1 MSSPRSLFSLVAASA
16 AIDAVPPAP
25 TVPKA
30 RLADTVRHIARAAL
44 RLSVVPGAALLMSA
58 CAPLYP
64 QPHVDMQPA
73 PVVKMPEPIPAS
85 ANNGAIY
92 QNTNY
97 RPLFEDHRARLV
109 GDIVTVQITEKV
121 SATQK
126 SSSELNKTG
135 AIGASVSAIPGIG
148 PSSFAAGRAEL
159 TGSSSNKNTGK
170 GTNENS
176 NDFSGTITAVVT
188 GVLPNGHLL
197 ISGEKQ
203 VGVNQ
208 NVDVLR
214 FYGQV
219 DPQSIRTGNTVASTA
234 IANVR
239 VEQRG
244 RGATADAHGIGWLSR
259 FFLNLSPI

>member
-1 MSSPRSLFSLVAASA
+1 MN
-16 AIDAVPPAP
+16 
-25 TVPKA
+25 
-30 RLADTVRHIARAAL
+30 
-44 RLSVVPGAALLMSA
+44 RLSLTAAAAAATLALTA
-58 CAPLYP
+58 CSTMYP
-64 QPHVDMQPA
+64 QPRVDMQPA

-92 QNTNY
+92 QNANY

-109 GDIVTVQITEKV
+109 GDIVTITLTEKV
-121 SATQK
+121 SASQK
-126 SSSELNKTG
+126 SSSELDKNG
-135 AIGASVSAIPGIG
+135 AIGASVSAIPGIAAN
-148 PSSFAAGRAEL
+148 SFGGGRAEL
-159 TGSSSNKNTGK
+159 TGSSSNKSTGK
-170 GTNENS
+170 GTNENT

-203 VGVNQ
+203 VGVNA

-219 DPQSIRTGNTVASTA
+219 DPQSIRQGNIVASTS

-244 RGATADAHGIGWLSR
+244 RGAVADAHGIGWLSR

>member
-1 MSSPRSLFSLVAASA
+1 MPSFLSSPRFL
-16 AIDAVPPAP
+16 
-25 TVPKA
+25 
-30 RLADTVRHIARAAL
+30 HAAL
-44 RLSVVPGAALLMSA
+44 RPVLRLAVPAAALALGA
-58 CAPLYP
+58 CSTMYP
-64 QPHVDMQPA
+64 QPRVDMQPA

-92 QNTNY
+92 QNANY

-109 GDIVTVQITEKV
+109 GDIVTVQIVERV

-126 SSSELNKTG
+126 SSSELDKNG
-135 AIGASVSAIPGIG
+135 AIGASVSAIPGIAAN
-148 PSSFAAGRAEL
+148 SFGGGRAEL
-159 TGSSSNKNTGK
+159 TGSSSNKSTGK
-170 GTNENS
+170 GTNENT

-203 VGVNQ
+203 VGVNS

-219 DPQSIRTGNTVASTA
+219 DPQSIRQGNTVASTA

-244 RGATADAHGIGWLSR
+244 RGAVADAHGIGWLSR

>member
-1 MSSPRSLFSLVAASA
+1 MPSFLS
-16 AIDAVPPAP
+16 
-25 TVPKA
+25 
-30 RLADTVRHIARAAL
+30 AL
-44 RLSVVPGAALLMSA
+44 RLSLVASAALALTA
-58 CAPLYP
+58 CGTMYP
-64 QPHVDMQPA
+64 QPRVDMQPA
-73 PVVKMPEPIPAS
+73 PVVKMPEPIPAA

-92 QNTNY
+92 QNANY

-121 SATQK
+121 SASQK
-126 SSSELNKTG
+126 SSSALDKTG
-135 AIGASVSAIPGIG
+135 AVAAGVTAIPGIAAN
-148 PSSFAAGRAEL
+148 SFGAGRADL
-159 TGSSSNKNTGK
+159 AGSSSNKSTGK
-170 GTNENS
+170 GTNENT

-203 VGVNQ
+203 VGVNS

-219 DPQSIRTGNTVASTA
+219 DPQSIRQGNTVASTQ

-244 RGATADAHGIGWLSR
+244 RGAVADAHGIGWLSR